1 MRSWAGAPDGISRQ
15 SAVSV
20 GGFKPR
26 IETGSSNDAR
36 GVAVLVRLGRLPKLL
51 CLVER
56 VNPEVGPPCS
66 FIAMAMQRFVVLAAQ
81 PHSELVAD
89 LAPQRSRLGKLQ
101 MVGIARRA
109 LADQA
114 ALRAHKCQMGLIA
127 APDLFAQ
134 RRHPVLGL
142 QS

>member
-36 GVAVLVRLGRLPKLL
+36 GVAVWGPPGRLPKLL
-51 CLVER
+51 CIAER

-66 FIAMAMQRFVVLAAQ
+66 FIAVAMQLFVGLAAQ
-81 PHSELVAD
+81 RHGELVAD
-89 LAPQRSRLGKLQ
+89 PSPQRSRLRKLQ
-101 MVGIARRA
+101 
-109 LADQA
+109 
-114 ALRAHKCQMGLIA
+114 
-127 APDLFAQ
+127 
-134 RRHPVLGL
+134 
-142 QS
+142 